1 MQWHHYFIA
10 IGVAVDLYEKFKGR
24 KKTLAL
30 VRPKDM
36 IERLE
41 ENISEQLAQRKK
53 LRGKNKCFIFA
64 VKKFYD
70 YET

>member
-41 ENISEQLAQRKK
+41 ENISEQLRLMTAVEYN
-53 LRGKNKCFIFA
+53 GKRSPQ
-64 VKKFYD
+64 
-70 YET
+70 